1 LRESAFAVAIGV
13 KRTWPFALQM
23 SAFDPKRTFAAAV
36 SKSRKFVKEKIDGGN
51 LAVPSDDEIGSG
63 VSRRLVKAA

>member
-1 LRESAFAVAIGV
+1 MDSMSSFGGKADMTFSAC
-13 KRTWPFALQM
+13 M

-63 VSRRLVKAA
+63 VSRRLVKAV

>member
-1 LRESAFAVAIGV
+1 MSSFGGKADMTFSA
-13 KRTWPFALQM
+13 RM

-63 VSRRLVKAA
+63 VSRRLVKAV